1 MLERLNVAR
10 GFLRGLDGIVFC
22 ERLNLRYLSGFTGTE
37 AILLV
42 TADDAVM
49 FTDSR
54 YTLQA
59 REQLDASIRVIEV
72 RDRWR
77 EVYAELQKLEVSM
90 LGVESDS
97 MDFDTYLKL
106 KNLFK
111 GIQLTPLGSQLKQLR
126 QIKDEREIASMRR
139 AARVA
144 EDALESVLAEGLI
157 GKSEAAVALA
167 LEFAM
172 RKAGA
177 SAASFDIIVA
187 SGPRSAM
194 PHGVATERLIGPNEP
209 VIIDWGCILDGY
221 ASDETVTVFTG
232 EPDDDFAKAYELV
245 HAAQQRAIAGL
256 KPGVS
261 AKAVDALA
269 RGYLKQAGLSE
280 YFGHGL
286 GHGVGLN
293 VHEAP
298 SISPLSEDRLSAG
311 MVVTIEPGVYL
322 PGRFGI
328 RTEDTLVVTDSACQP
343 ITNLAKTAIR
353 KTN

>member
-1 MLERLNVAR
+1 MTERLTRAR
-10 GFLRGLDGIVFC
+10 SFLKGLDGLLFV

-37 AILLV
+37 AMLLV
-42 TADDAVM
+42 TAHDAVM

-59 REQLDASIRVIEV
+59 REQLDGAIRVIEV
-72 RDRWR
+72 HDRWR
-77 EVYAELQKLEVSM
+77 DVYTELQKLEVGM
-90 LGVESDS
+90 LGVESDT

-111 GIQLTPLGSQLKQLR
+111 GIQLTPLGAQLKQLR
-126 QIKDEREIASMRR
+126 QIKDERELASMRR
-139 AARVA
+139 AARIA
-144 EDALESVLAEGLI
+144 ETALEAVLAGGLI
-157 GKSEAAVALA
+157 GRSEAEVALD
-167 LEFAM
+167 LEWRM
-172 RKAGA
+172 RTAGA

-187 SGPRSAM
+187 SGPRAAM
-194 PHGVATERLIGPNEP
+194 PHGVAGPRLIGPNEA
-209 VIIDWGCILDGY
+209 VIIDWGCVLDGY
-221 ASDETVTVFTG
+221 ASDETVTLFTG

-269 RGYLKQAGLSE
+269 RGYLKQAGLGD

-298 SISPLSEDRLSAG
+298 TVSPVSEDVLAPG

-328 RTEDTLVVTDSACQP
+328 RIEDTLVVTDSACQP

-353 KTN
+353 KIN